1 MAKRINLR
9 EFQQNLSARMSAGN
23 SDKRQISTLGVLIAG
38 KPWLIDMSDISEVL
52 SPQTMVDV
60 PMSQPW
66 IKGVSN
72 VRGSLYC
79 VTDTAAYL
87 GLGAVSGTIDNRLL
101 LVAERYSFNAAL
113 LVDKVLG
120 LRDASDWIMG
130 LHEYTDEQ
138 GVVWRKLDIADL
150 LGQANFLQIG
160 A

>member
-9 EFQQNLSARMSAGN
+9 EFQQDISDRMSAGN

-38 KPWLIDMSDISEVL
+38 QPWLIDMSDISEVL
-52 SPQTMVDV
+52 SPQAMVAV
-60 PMSQPW
+60 PMSKPW

-79 VTDTAAYL
+79 VTDIAAYL

-120 LRDASDWIMG
+120 LRDARDWTVALDG
-130 LHEYTDEQ
+130 HTDEQ
-138 GVVWRKLDIADL
+138 GVVWRKLDVADL

>member
-120 LRDASDWIMG
+120 LRDASDWITG